1 MKGESQASLAWAW
14 AELGNKLSQDF
25 PGQVGGWLGQKSW
38 SRFEYHKP
46 YELKKVGDDIFN
58 GFFIFHS

>member
-25 PGQVGGWLGQKSW
+25 PGQVGGWLGQKKDGL
-38 SRFEYHKP
+38 RRAAYKIADNLHLLQ
-46 YELKKVGDDIFN
+46 LKK
-58 GFFIFHS
+58 